1 MFRYTQ
7 NISHMT
13 SLLMVTSID
22 SIQKSPKNN
31 QKLGQELNRLEDDK
45 KFKNEKK
52 EIKLLS

>member
-1 MFRYTQ
+1 MA
-7 NISHMT
+7 